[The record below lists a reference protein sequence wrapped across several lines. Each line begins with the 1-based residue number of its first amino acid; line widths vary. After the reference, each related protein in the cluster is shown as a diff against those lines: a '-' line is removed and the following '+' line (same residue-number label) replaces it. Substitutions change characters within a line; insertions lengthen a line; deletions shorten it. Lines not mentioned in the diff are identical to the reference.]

1 MSPDSTSSQP
11 ATATDVARTIGLGI
25 SPARRWLSWRR
36 LLAMFVVVVAAVGAY
51 LVAFPGGDA
60 DPQVKYVTE
69 NLRRG
74 PLTQTVTATGTVEP
88 TNKVEIS
95 SELSGTIRSVAVD
108 FNDRVSTGQV
118 LAVLD
123 TGKLEA
129 ELSHSRASLVV
140 RRAQLQEAQATLE
153 EARLALERTRALSER
168 DFASRATRESA
179 EATHQR
185 ATAGVAVARA
195 NIEVA
200 EADLLTAETNL
211 AKATIRSPIDGVVM
225 SRSVELGQTVA
236 ASLQAP
242 VLFTLAEDLAAM
254 QLEVDIDEADVGQ
267 VREGQTAVFTVDAWR
282 DRRFP
287 AEVTMVRVAPEVI
300 NNVVTYTAVLSLDN
314 SELLLRPGMTAT
326 VDIVVNEVPDALLMP
341 NAALR
346 FAPPADEVG
355 GSGGGILGMLIPRP
369 RGGGSD
375 AAKVAEEADGR
386 RTVYRLDK
394 NEPLPVVIRVGVSD
408 GAFTEVIDGDLAAGT
423 VVIVD
428 SVTAR

>member
-1 MSPDSTSSQP
+1 M
-11 ATATDVARTIGLGI
+11 L
-25 SPARRWLSWRR
+25 
-36 LLAMFVVVVAAVGAY
+36 VVVLAAVGAY
-51 LVAFPGGDA
+51 LVAFPGGDT

-69 NLRRG
+69 NLGRG

-108 FNDRVSTGQV
+108 FNDRVGTAQV

-129 ELSHSRASLVV
+129 ELSHARASLVV

-282 DRRFP
+282 DQRFP
-287 AEVTMVRVAPEVI
+287 AEVTMVRVAPEII

-326 VDIVVNEVPDALLMP
+326 VDIVVNEVRDALLLP

-346 FAPPADEVG
+346 FAPPAAETDD
-355 GSGGGILGMLIPRP
+355 SGGGVLGMLLPRPP
-369 RGGGSD
+369 RGGGD
-375 AAKVAEEADGR
+375 NARVAADGDGR
-386 RTVYRLDK
+386 RTVYRLDN
-394 NEPLPVVIRVGVSD
+394 NEPVPVVIRVGVSD
-408 GAFTEVIDGDLAAGT
+408 GAYTEVIDGDLAAGT
-423 VVIVD
+423 AVIVD

>member
-1 MSPDSTSSQP
+1 SRL
-11 ATATDVARTIGLGI
+11 ALG
-25 SPARRWLSWRR
+25 RRRAPSDR
-36 LLAMFVVVVAAVGAY
+36 
-51 LVAFPGGDA
+51 
-60 DPQVKYVTE
+60 
-69 NLRRG
+69 
-74 PLTQTVTATGTVEP
+74 
-88 TNKVEIS
+88 
-95 SELSGTIRSVAVD
+95 D
-108 FNDRVSTGQV
+108 FD
-118 LAVLD
+118 
-123 TGKLEA
+123 
-129 ELSHSRASLVV
+129 SRAS
-140 RRAQLQEAQATLE
+140 
-153 EARLALERTRALSER
+153 
-168 DFASRATRESA
+168 RESA

-195 NIEVA
+195 NIEVV

-267 VREGQTAVFTVDAWR
+267 VTEGQTAVFTVDAWR

-287 AEVTMVRVAPEVI
+287 AEVTMVRVAPEII

-326 VDIVVNEVPDALLMP
+326 VDIVVNEVRDALLLP

-346 FAPPADEVG
+346 FAPPAAEADD
-355 GSGGGILGMLIPRP
+355 SGGGVLGMLLPRPP
-369 RGGGSD
+369 RGGGD
-375 AAKVAEEADGR
+375 NARVAADADGR
-386 RTVYRLDK
+386 RTVYRLDN
-394 NEPLPVVIRVGVSD
+394 NEPVPVVIRVGVSD
-408 GAFTEVIDGDLAAGT
+408 GAYTEVIDGDLAERTA
-423 VVIVD
+423 VIVD

>member
-1 MSPDSTSSQP
+1 M
-11 ATATDVARTIGLGI
+11 L
-25 SPARRWLSWRR
+25 
-36 LLAMFVVVVAAVGAY
+36 VVVLAAVGAY
-51 LVAFPGGDA
+51 LVAFPGGDT

-69 NLRRG
+69 NLGRG

-108 FNDRVSTGQV
+108 FNDRVGTDQV

-129 ELSHSRASLVV
+129 ELSHARASLVV

-195 NIEVA
+195 NIEVT

-254 QLEVDIDEADVGQ
+254 QLEVDIDEADVGL

-287 AEVTMVRVAPEVI
+287 AEVTMVRVAPEII

-326 VDIVVNEVPDALLMP
+326 VDIVVNEVRDALLLP

-346 FAPPADEVG
+346 FAPPAAEADD
-355 GSGGGILGMLIPRP
+355 SGGGVLGMLLPRPP
-369 RGGGSD
+369 RGGGDNASV
-375 AAKVAEEADGR
+375 AADADGR
-386 RTVYRLDK
+386 RTVYRLDN
-394 NEPLPVVIRVGVSD
+394 NEPVPVVIRVGVSD
-408 GAFTEVIDGDLAAGT
+408 GAYTEVIDGDLAERTA
-423 VVIVD
+423 VIVD

>member
-1 MSPDSTSSQP
+1 M
-11 ATATDVARTIGLGI
+11 L
-25 SPARRWLSWRR
+25 
-36 LLAMFVVVVAAVGAY
+36 VVVLAAVGAY
-51 LVAFPGGDA
+51 LVAFPGGDT
-60 DPQVKYVTE
+60 DRQVKYVTE
-69 NLRRG
+69 NLERG

-108 FNDRVSTGQV
+108 FNDRVGTGQV

-129 ELSHSRASLVV
+129 ELSHARASLVV

-287 AEVTMVRVAPEVI
+287 AEVTMVRVAPEII
-300 NNVVTYTAVLSLDN
+300 NNVVTYTAVLRLDN

-326 VDIVVNEVPDALLMP
+326 VDIVVNEVRDALLLP

-346 FAPPADEVG
+346 FAPPAAEADD
-355 GSGGGILGMLIPRP
+355 SGGVLGMLLPRPP
-369 RGGGSD
+369 RGGGD
-375 AAKVAEEADGR
+375 NARVAADGDGR
-386 RTVYRLDK
+386 RTVYRLDN
-394 NEPLPVVIRVGVSD
+394 NEPVPVVIRVGVSD
-408 GAFTEVIDGDLAAGT
+408 GAYTEVINGDLAAGT
-423 VVIVD
+423 AVIVD

>member
-1 MSPDSTSSQP
+1 
-11 ATATDVARTIGLGI
+11 
-25 SPARRWLSWRR
+25 
-36 LLAMFVVVVAAVGAY
+36 
-51 LVAFPGGDA
+51 
-60 DPQVKYVTE
+60 KYVTE
-69 NLRRG
+69 NLERG

-108 FNDRVSTGQV
+108 FNDRVGTGQV

-129 ELSHSRASLVV
+129 ELSHARASLVV

-326 VDIVVNEVPDALLMP
+326 VDIVVNEVPDAVLMP